1 MAKKKK
7 ESVLIDDISRQIVE
21 TKKILADAQKSL
33 AEKTAEVSN
42 LKARLK
48 QLEKSAGLPED
59 TKSFAGKWFKIED
72 GTSADEYYKQYYY
85 VIKDRGYKAYS
96 DGTVYRQLTM
106 FNLST
111 ELWSGKSLSDSI
123 IIYQETTHLFEPDDL
138 NQLIPV
144 KPDEIKNE
152 ALRNFVAIFKILNNQ
167 NILPEE
173 FKPFIVQKRKKKRPI
188 KGVKTR

>member
-48 QLEKSAGLPED
+48 QLEKSADLPDD
-59 TKSFAGKWFKIED
+59 TKSFAGKWYKIED
-72 GTSADEYYKQYYY
+72 GTSVDEYNKQYYY
-85 VIKDRGYKAYS
+85 VIKDNGYKAYS

-106 FNLST
+106 FDLST
-111 ELWSGKSLSDSI
+111 KLWEGKALSDSI
-123 IIYQETTHLFEPDDL
+123 IIYQETTYLFEPDDL

-144 KPDEIKNE
+144 KLDEIKKE
-152 ALRNFVAIFKILNNQ
+152 VLRNFVGIFKILNGQ

-173 FKPFIVQKRKKKRPI
+173 FKPFTVQKKKKKLP
-188 KGVKTR
+188 KQGVKTR